1 MSKKTSRNSEGLRKA
16 VEVLRPHWQEI
27 IQQWE
32 HDMQEYEVFLQKDS
46 STFGNIIKCHLI
58 TEIYLDRYFRH
69 KFSLPNLADARLS
82 YYQKVMLLPEC
93 NSAPS
98 FFKPGL
104 LTLNKLRNK
113 FAHRLDSTLSKR
125 ELSTMTEMLIMSE
138 RPVSTMNAIE
148 MVQKFTALS
157 CTCLNPT
164 PSKIEELFADA
175 MKHVV
180 VESGLEP
187 S

>member
-16 VEVLRPHWQEI
+16 VEILRPHLQEI
-27 IQQWE
+27 NQQFE
-32 HDMQEYEVFLQKDS
+32 HEIQEYEVFLQKDIS
-46 STFGNIIKCHLI
+46 IFGKIIKCHLI
-58 TEIYLDRYFRH
+58 TEIYLDRHLRH

>member
-1 MSKKTSRNSEGLRKA
+1 MSKKISISSEDLRKA
-16 VEVLRPHWQEI
+16 VEILRPHWQEI
-27 IQQWE
+27 NQQFE
-32 HDMQEYEVFLQKDS
+32 HDTQEYEVFLQKDS

-82 YYQKVMLLPEC
+82 YYQKVMLLPER
-93 NSAPS
+93 NSAHS
-98 FFKPGL
+98 LFKPGL

-125 ELSTMTEMLIMSE
+125 ELSTMTEMLIISG

-157 CTCLNPT
+157 CTFLNPT
-164 PSKIEELFADA
+164 PSKIEELFADE